1 MEKALV
7 ILVMMT
13 LMEEVISCESPILNA
28 TVIGGLVL
36 LLVGLW
42 TDFAT
47 DTSNN
52 AEDAA
57 RPPLGHRARYDS
69 SPIE

>member
-13 LMEEVISCESPILNA
+13 VMEEVISCESPILNA

-47 DTSNN
+47 DPSNI

-57 RPPLGHRARYDS
+57 RPPRGHRARYDS